1 MEETLKL
8 ILEKISNMDQKI
20 GNMDER
26 ISNMDERISFL
37 EQGQKEMKQNIEQR
51 LDKIDMAIEHSL
63 EPKISALFYA
73 RDISLHTDESIIN
86 DVKEVK
92 EDISHLEKAIIRNTA
107 DIVDLK
113 DYRKQNDKLKK

>member
-8 ILEKISNMDQKI
+8 ILEKINT
-20 GNMDER
+20 MDEK
-26 ISNMDERISFL
+26 ISNMNNKISTL
-37 EQGQKEMKQNIEQR
+37 TEDISMLKENQQEMKQDIS
-51 LDKIDMAIEHSL
+51 KISIALEHSI
-63 EPKISALFYA
+63 EPKISALFDA
-73 RDISLHTDESIIN
+73 RDISLHTDEVIMQ

-113 DYRKQNDKLKK
+113 DYRKEN

>member
-8 ILEKISNMDQKI
+8 ILEKISNMDEKI
-20 GNMDER
+20 SSMDEK
-26 ISNMDERISFL
+26 ISSL

-63 EPKISALFYA
+63 EPKISALFDA
-73 RDISLHTDESIIN
+73 RDISLHTDEAIIN

-113 DYRKQNDKLKK
+113 DYRKEN